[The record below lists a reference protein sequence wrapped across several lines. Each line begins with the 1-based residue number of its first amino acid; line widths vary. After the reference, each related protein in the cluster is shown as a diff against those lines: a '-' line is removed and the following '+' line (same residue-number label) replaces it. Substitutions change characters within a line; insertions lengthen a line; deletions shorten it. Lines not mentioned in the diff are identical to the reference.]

1 MKSFQVIPGPRALPL
16 VGSLLDYKLFKTYD
30 FKRLYE
36 TGLAKYKAFGP
47 VVKERIGSNPP
58 ILWIFDPAD
67 MKTLYNIKDEF
78 PGRTSHLALEKYRK
92 DKPLLYS
99 SGGLLPTNGEEWRR
113 LRMSAQKPMLDGNLF
128 AKEFVH
134 VIDKASLDFV
144 ESLKSKSVWEDI
156 LEELK
161 KHFLEITT
169 QVVLGT
175 SCKPLE
181 NDPEAL
187 QLIRSAMDTNSSIHK
202 TDMDFRWKLYETKEY
217 ATIRKSQEFIE
228 NMASKCISEKK
239 WQSNPS
245 IFNAYTQDTTKL
257 SDRDRFTLVAD
268 FLLAGIDTSAYTMAF
283 MLYELSKNALLQNE
297 LLLETNRMSNIDAHI
312 MKNFKRKFPLV
323 DGIIQENFRM
333 HPISVGVGRTVREK
347 CQFSGYE
354 IPAGSYVVTQNQ
366 VSSRLKAFCP
376 YKPNEFC
383 PDRFTQPHNHQA
395 LHPGLIRPFG
405 FGARRCIGKKM
416 AEYSLR
422 ILLIR
427 LSQAFQMEYVGKH
440 PVEMN
445 CVSNL
450 INEPEYPISLKLTKR
465 K

>member
-1 MKSFQVIPGPRALPL
+1 MKSFQAIPGPKAWPL
-16 VGSLLDYKLFKTYD
+16 LGSLLDYTVFKTYD
-30 FKRLYE
+30 FTRLHE
-36 TGLAKYKAFGP
+36 TGLKKYQAFGP
-47 VVKERIGSNPP
+47 VVKEQIGTNPP
-58 ILWIFDPAD
+58 ILWIFDPQD
-67 MKTLYNIKDEF
+67 MKTLYNIRDEY
-78 PGRTSHLALEKYRK
+78 PARTSHLALEKYRK
-92 DKPLLYS
+92 DRPQLYS
-99 SGGLLPTNGEEWRR
+99 NGGLLPTNGEEWRR
-113 LRMSAQKPMLDGNLF
+113 LRMPAQKPMLDGNLF
-128 AKEFVH
+128 DKEFIS

-144 ESLKSKSVWEDI
+144 ESLKSQAVWNDI

-175 SCKPLE
+175 NLKSLE

-187 QLIRSAMDTNSSIHK
+187 KLIKAAMDTNSCIHK
-202 TDMDFRWKLYETKEY
+202 TDNFKLWKYYETKDY
-217 ATIRKSQEFIE
+217 GIIRKSQEFME
-228 NMASKCISEKK
+228 YMAKKCISEKNN
-239 WQSNPS
+239 WQKNPS
-245 IFNAYTQDTTKL
+245 IFHAYSQDTRL
-257 SDRDRFTLVAD
+257 SDHDRFTLVAD

-283 MLYELSKNALLQNE
+283 MLYELSKNTKLQME
-297 LLLETNRMSNIDAHI
+297 LLYQTDKVEIDVKS
-312 MKNFKRKFPLV
+312 MKNFKRNFPLV

-333 HPISVGVGRTVREK
+333 HPISVGVGRTVRQK

-354 IPAGSYVVTQNQ
+354 IPAGTYVVTQNQ
-366 VSSRLKAFCP
+366 VSSQLGAFCP

-383 PDRFTQPHNHQA
+383 PYRFTKQDHQV

-416 AEYSLR
+416 AETSLR

-427 LSQAFQMEYVGKH
+427 LSQAFHMEYVGKH
-440 PVEMN
+440 PESMN

-450 INEPEYPISLKLTKR
+450 INSPEFPISLKLTKR

>member
-1 MKSFQVIPGPRALPL
+1 MKSFQVIPGPKALPL
-16 VGSLLDYKLFKTYD
+16 LGSLLDYTLFKTYD
-30 FKRLYE
+30 MTRLDAS
-36 TGLAKYKAFGP
+36 GLAKFQAFGP
-47 VVKERIGSNPP
+47 VVKERILGNR
-58 ILWIFDPAD
+58 ILWIFDPED
-67 MKTLYNIKDEF
+67 MKTLYNIKDEY
-78 PGRTSHLALEKYRK
+78 PARTSHLALDKYRK
-92 DKPLLYS
+92 DRPKMYS

-113 LRMSAQKPMLDGNLF
+113 LRMPAQKPMLDGNLF
-128 AKEFVH
+128 AKEFVQ
-134 VIDKASLDFV
+134 VIDQASLDFV
-144 ESLKSKSVWEDI
+144 EALKSKSVWEDI

-175 SCKPLE
+175 SCKALE

-202 TDMDFRWKLYETKEY
+202 TDNFKLWKLFETKEY

-228 NMASKCISEKK
+228 YMASKCISEKK
-239 WQSNPS
+239 WQRNPS
-245 IFNAYTQDTTKL
+245 IFNAYTQDTKL
-257 SDRDRFTLVAD
+257 TDRDRFTLVAD

-283 MLYELSKNALLQNE
+283 MLYELSKNEKLQNQ
-297 LLLETNRMSNIDAHI
+297 LWLETNRIPNMDAKI
-312 MKNFKRKFPLV
+312 MRNFKRNFPLV

-333 HPISVGVGRTVREK
+333 HPISVGVGRTVRQK

-354 IPAGSYVVTQNQ
+354 IPAGTYVVTQNQ

-376 YKPNEFC
+376 YKPKEFC
-383 PDRFTQPHNHQA
+383 PERFTQPNTHQA

-405 FGARRCIGKKM
+405 FGARRCIGKNM

-440 PVEMN
+440 PQEMN